1 MRTQRPHSKKR
12 IFKENEE
19 NFGEAWRVTPAS
31 FFRKTILFLLES
43 RNRVMSR
50 GGGEMAE
57 IRKAACPLNCW
68 DSCGFNVTVENDSVT
83 KVEGDPSHPITQGKI
98 CGRGRMLETRTNSS
112 QRLLHPLK
120 KINSNFVQISWEQAL
135 DEIAYQLKEIK
146 ETYGTT
152 AVLHSHDYANNG
164 LLKNLDQRFF
174 NCYGG
179 VTELYGS
186 LCWGAGIEAQM
197 WDFGDA
203 YSHEP
208 NDIYNS
214 KNIIVWGRNVART
227 NMHFYE
233 KLLEAKKR
241 GAKLFVI
248 DPIFNATAKIA
259 DEYITVKP
267 GMDGLLAAGIIKE
280 MLRLGLE
287 DQLFIKQFSY
297 GFDDVMQLLNSISLE
312 KISEMTEVSSEMM
325 TKLAGVYADKPTS
338 TFMGLG
344 LQRYKNGGNT
354 IRFIDA
360 LVAISGNIGIAGGG
374 ANYANLQVGQSFAY
388 EALTLPHRRQKQ
400 RQFSMMKQAEEVL
413 AAKDPGIQMI
423 IVTCGNPVTQVP
435 DTLEV
440 EEAFSSVP
448 TLVVIDQ
455 FMTDTARL
463 ADYVLPTTTAFE
475 EEDIFYSSM
484 YHHYVNYGPKLVS
497 APGEAKP
504 DLWIWTELANRLGFV
519 EDFDFTREQFFK
531 MAFQALEHKGV
542 SLETL
547 MEKHTLE
554 LPVKAI
560 PWQDRKFKTSSGRY
574 EFTARYGQ
582 ERLTLAV
589 PEESKWTNPQLAEKY
604 PYNLLTIHPMRSNH
618 SQNYHLLGGDLQL
631 KVEIAKNIADKHEL
645 KKGDFVRV
653 WNDRGE
659 VKGYISILTS
669 AHPNTINIDE
679 GIWKQFGGSVNN
691 LTSSRES
698 DNGLGSTLYD
708 CLVNLEKIN

>member
-1 MRTQRPHSKKR
+1 
-12 IFKENEE
+12 
-19 NFGEAWRVTPAS
+19 
-31 FFRKTILFLLES
+31 
-43 RNRVMSR
+43 
-50 GGGEMAE
+50 MAQ
-57 IRKAACPLNCW
+57 IRQAACPLNCW
-68 DSCGFNVTVENDSVT
+68 DSCGFNVTVQNDRVT

-112 QRLLHPLK
+112 QRLLYPLK
-120 KINSNFVQISWEQAL
+120 KINGKFEQISWGQAL
-135 DEIAYQLKEIK
+135 NEIAAKLKEIK
-146 ETYGTT
+146 EMYGST

-186 LCWGAGIEAQM
+186 LCWGAGIEAQK

-203 YSHEP
+203 YSHVP
-208 NDIYNS
+208 DDLYNS
-214 KNIIVWGRNVART
+214 KNIIIWGRNVART

-241 GAKLFVI
+241 GAKLVVI

-259 DEYITVKP
+259 DDYISIKP

-280 MLRLGLE
+280 LLRLGLE
-287 DQLFIKQFSY
+287 DRSFIEQFTA
-297 GFDDVMQLLNSISLE
+297 GFDDVEQLLNSSSIE
-312 KISEMTEVSSEMM
+312 KISEMTEVPCEVI
-325 TKLAGVYADKPTS
+325 TKLARVYADKPTS

-360 LVAISGNIGIAGGG
+360 LVATSGNIGIAGGG
-374 ANYANLQVGQSFAY
+374 ANYANLQVGQSFVF
-388 EALTLPHRRQKQ
+388 EELTLSNRKQNQ
-400 RQFSMMKQAEEVL
+400 RQFSIMKQAEEIL
-413 AAKDPGIQMI
+413 TAKDPEIQMI
-423 IVTCGNPVTQVP
+423 VVTCGNPLTQVP
-435 DTLEV
+435 DTQVV
-440 EEAFSSVP
+440 EEAFSSVA
-448 TLVVIDQ
+448 TLVVVDQ
-455 FMTDTARL
+455 FMTDTAQL

-475 EEDIFYSSM
+475 EEDIYYSSM
-484 YHHYVNYGPKLVS
+484 YHHYVNYGPKLVP

-504 DLWIWTELANRLGFV
+504 DLWIWTELAKRLGFG
-519 EDFDFTREQFFK
+519 EDFDFTREQFLK
-531 MAFQALEHKGV
+531 MGLQSLEKKGV
-542 SLETL
+542 TLDSL

-554 LPVKAI
+554 LPVTSI
-560 PWQDRKFKTSSGRY
+560 PWQDLEFKTPSGKF
-574 EFTARYGQ
+574 EFTARLGHG
-582 ERLTLAV
+582 RLTLAV
-589 PEESKWTNPQLAEKY
+589 PEESKWANPQLAEKY
-604 PYNLLTIHPMRSNH
+604 PYSLLTIHPMRSNH
-618 SQNYHLLGGDLQL
+618 SQNYHLFTVTPKV
-631 KVEIAKNIADKHEL
+631 KVEVAKNIADEMNLQKD
-645 KKGDFVRV
+645 DFVRV

-659 VKGYISILTS
+659 VKGYISILAT

-691 LTSSRES
+691 LTSSSES